1 MEPYRQPR
9 NVGDDS
15 WSGVGDGC
23 DSDAG
28 GITPAGAGEEAFDTI
43 LFRHTFPCSQ
53 QRCRNDGRFVR
64 ASPGHFVHLLL
75 RPLPPA
81 TLDHGPSRGKEG
93 IEWPNRNPD

>member
-15 WSGVGDGC
+15 WSGVGDGF

-43 LFRHTFPCSQ
+43 LFRHTFPYSQ
-53 QRCRNDGRFVR
+53 QGEI
-64 ASPGHFVHLLL
+64 AYYSPLY
-75 RPLPPA
+75 PLGFPKKSA
-81 TLDHGPSRGKEG
+81 QFEA
-93 IEWPNRNPD
+93 